1 MDVRNGT
8 ADDGRTASRG
18 RERGDGAGHRGQAG
32 GDSAGHAPR
41 RGVPWTA
48 SAVLY
53 GDGRR
58 LFGLAARA
66 AGLAAPG
73 GLLVTALGFLVAW
86 PAFTEMRRGAIAAR
100 RMEDSYAPSGL
111 LVQDLWLITLAGL
124 PFLVLLLHLGCA
136 AVQTAASRAVADR
149 EGGHRPEGT
158 RGRTGSPATDVLA
171 HPAGGR
177 ERGRFGAVLG
187 SYLLRAAGVWAPLV
201 TGILVSEYFTTTLF
215 REYTA
220 IVPKWEYP
228 TRFTLLHDGAPL
240 LGLAITLVL
249 RLGWALAPAA
259 AAAEQLGPLGSLRRS
274 WSLVWGGATAW
285 LRTLAAALPLGALT
299 VGAYLLLHA
308 AARPLRPGASA
319 LFLAWGTDNTYTA
332 YCVGILAPIAAA
344 LLLTGV
350 LTLPPAHVVLAV
362 LRHRLAR
369 ARERRAAG
377 TAAGAPGR
385 E

>member
-1 MDVRNGT
+1 M
-8 ADDGRTASRG
+8 
-18 RERGDGAGHRGQAG
+18 
-32 GDSAGHAPR
+32 GHAPR
-41 RGVPWTA
+41 RGVPRTA
-48 SAVLY
+48 CAVLY

-66 AGLAAPG
+66 AGLAALG

-100 RMEDSYAPSGL
+100 RMEDSYGPSGL
-111 LVQDLWLITLAGL
+111 LVQDLWLIALAGL

-136 AVQTAASRAVADR
+136 SVQTAATRAVADR
-149 EGGHRPEGT
+149 EDHLPAEGAS
-158 RGRTGSPATDVLA
+158 GPAGSPATTSA
-171 HPAGGR
+171 PPAGGR
-177 ERGRFGAVLG
+177 GRGRFGAVLG
-187 SYLLRAAGVWAPLV
+187 AYLLRAAAVWAPLV
-201 TGILVSEYFTTTLF
+201 AGILVSEYFTTTLF

-228 TRFTLLHDGAPL
+228 TRFALLHDGAPL

-259 AAAEQLGPLGSLRRS
+259 AAAEHLGPLGALRRS
-274 WSLVWGGATAW
+274 WTLVWGGATAW

-299 VGAYLLLHA
+299 VGAYFLLHA
-308 AARPLRPGASA
+308 AARPLRSGASS

-344 LLLTGV
+344 LLLSGA

-362 LRHRLAR
+362 LRHRLAE
-369 ARERRAAG
+369 ARERRAPGDAV
-377 TAAGAPGR
+377 TAAGRA
-385 E
+385 

>member
-8 ADDGRTASRG
+8 ADDGRTASRAHTD
-18 RERGDGAGHRGQAG
+18 GDGTGHG
-32 GDSAGHAPR
+32 PR
-41 RGVPWTA
+41 CSVLRTA
-48 SAVLY
+48 SVALR
-53 GDGRR
+53 GHGRR

-66 AGLAAPG
+66 AGLAALG

-111 LVQDLWLITLAGL
+111 LVQDLWLIALAGL

-149 EGGHRPEGT
+149 EDGHRPEVA
-158 RGRTGSPATDVLA
+158 RGRAGSPATDVSA
-171 HPAGGR
+171 HPADGR

-220 IVPKWEYP
+220 LVPKWEYP
-228 TRFTLLHDGAPL
+228 TRFALLHDGAPL

-259 AAAEQLGPLGSLRRS
+259 ATAEHLGPLRSLRRS

-319 LFLAWGTDNTYTA
+319 LFLAWGTGNTYTA

-350 LTLPPAHVVLAV
+350 LTLPPAHVVLAA
-362 LRHRLAR
+362 LRDRLAR
-369 ARERRAAG
+369 ERERRARS
-377 TAAGAPGR
+377 AAATGADR
-385 E
+385 A